1 MKKGIDIMADKGMTI
16 KQGFTRALEDYRK
29 LGNTEMV
36 EFFEKRLEQ
45 INKKSDA
52 PKKRTP
58 RQIENDA
65 YKEIILNGMNGETEY
80 TIDDMLMY
88 FGLPLEMKT
97 QRVSAL
103 LSQLVEE
110 HKVERVSDTKGHRKF
125 KLAA

>member
-1 MKKGIDIMADKGMTI
+1 MADKGMTI

-29 LGNTEMV
+29 LGDTEMV

-45 INKKSDA
+45 VNKKNDA

-65 YKEIILNGMNGETEY
+65 YKEIILNGMSADNEY

-88 FGLPLEMKT
+88 FGLPLEMKS

-103 LSQLVEE
+103 LAQLVEDN
-110 HKVERVSDTKGHRKF
+110 RVARIEGKGHRKF
-125 KLAA
+125 KLVA

>member
-1 MKKGIDIMADKGMTI
+1 MADKGMTI

-29 LGNTEMV
+29 LGDTEMV

-45 INKKSDA
+45 VNKKSDA

-65 YKEIILNGMNGETEY
+65 YKEIILNGMTADTEY

-88 FGLPLEMKT
+88 FGLPLEMKN

-110 HKVERVSDTKGHRKF
+110 HKVERVADSKGHRKF